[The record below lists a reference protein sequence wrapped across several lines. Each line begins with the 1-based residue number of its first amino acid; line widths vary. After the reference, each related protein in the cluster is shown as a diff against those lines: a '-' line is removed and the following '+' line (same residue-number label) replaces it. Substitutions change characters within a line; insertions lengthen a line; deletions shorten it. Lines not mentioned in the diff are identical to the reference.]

1 MSRRIFAMLGFS
13 TLCGLLAAWFASSW
27 LTNVESSARQA
38 EQIKMETVLVASR
51 DIPFGATFNASM
63 IRVIEMP
70 ASQLPGNA
78 VTAKENALG
87 KFALRPFIEGE
98 LIVAGRVGDS
108 IAAGLLAARISSGKR
123 AVSVRVD
130 DVSGVAGFVMPGD
143 RVDVLSIR
151 SDNNSATSL
160 RSDML
165 LQYMRVLAVD
175 QQTANEA
182 GRPNLMNTVT
192 FEATP
197 TEAEILALADRVGTL
212 QLILRNP
219 GELARSAPA
228 RQQLKILRGTEQD
241 VIEVPR
247 ASQAYSENT
256 LISLQ

>member
-1 MSRRIFAMLGFS
+1 MSGRILTMLGFS

-27 LTNVESSARQA
+27 LTDVESTARQA
-38 EQIKMETVLVASR
+38 EHIQMETVLVASR
-51 DIPFGATFNASM
+51 DIPFGATFDNAM
-63 IRVIEMP
+63 LKVIEMP
-70 ASQLPGNA
+70 ASQVPGNA
-78 VTAKENALG
+78 VISKGNALG

-108 IAAGLLAARISSGKR
+108 IAAGLLAARITSGKR
-123 AVSVRVD
+123 AISVRVD
-130 DVSGVAGFVMPGD
+130 AVTGVAGFVMPGD

-151 SDNNSATSL
+151 SDSNSSTSL

-165 LQYMRVLAVD
+165 LYNMRVLAVD
-175 QQTANEA
+175 QDTANEA

-219 GELARSAPA
+219 AELVQSVPA
-228 RQQLKILRGTEQD
+228 RQQMKILRGTEQD
-241 VIEVPR
+241 VIDIPR
-247 ASQAYSENT
+247 AAQAYSENT